1 MKKVLW
7 MFLAICMLLSGC
19 ASSANEQD
27 STDTAKPSSQ
37 SGDAAVESAL
47 RIAYY
52 EQLVQE
58 LQQEVLALKAEI
70 YVNRVE
76 YETLLDDL
84 KTDSS
89 TSTNPPEDQAA
100 TDDKKEEITA
110 PEASFR
116 YRVDNGTATLTEYV
130 GTATEVKIPATLG
143 GYPVRAI
150 DDRAFADR
158 RTLTAVEIPD
168 GVTQIGW
175 FAFSGCVMLERVT
188 LPASVAAI
196 CYGAFQNCKSTL
208 TVTCAAGSYA
218 EQYAN
223 SYGLAVN
230 KA

>member
-1 MKKVLW
+1 MKKILW
-7 MFLAICMLLSGC
+7 TFLALCILLSGC
-19 ASSANEQD
+19 AASSDESASEG
-27 STDTAKPSSQ
+27 TAKPPAQ
-37 SGDAAVESAL
+37 SDDAAVESAI

-76 YETLLDDL
+76 YEALLESLQTGSGGTVEQPKDTTSDGN
-84 KTDSS
+84 KEAVS
-89 TSTNPPEDQAA
+89 TPEKD
-100 TDDKKEEITA
+100 
-110 PEASFR
+110 FR
-116 YRVDNGTATLTEYV
+116 YSIRGGAVSITEYV
-130 GTATEVKIPATLG
+130 GTSAEVKIPATLG

-150 DDRAFADR
+150 DDRAFADC
-158 RTLTAVEIPD
+158 RTLKAVEIPE

-188 LPASVAAI
+188 ISESVAAI

-218 EQYAN
+218 EQYAQ
-223 SYGLAVN
+223 SYGLAV
-230 KA
+230 KHT